1 MIFIDSNVPMY
12 RVGAAHRHKDDAQRV
27 LDAAVVHGE
36 RLVSSVEVLQE
47 ILHRYRSIGRLEAI
61 QPAFD
66 MLLTVVD
73 DVLSLDLEAIEI
85 AKRIVL
91 GGLNVS
97 ARDAVHLAVME
108 QAGITRIMS
117 FDAGFDAYPGVQRL
131 S

>member
-12 RVGAAHRHKDDAQRV
+12 RVGGPHKHKDDAQRV
-27 LDAAVVHGE
+27 LDLAITRGE
-36 RLVSSVEVLQE
+36 RLVSSAEVLQE
-47 ILHRYRSIGRLEAI
+47 ILHRYSSIGRLEAI

-73 DVLSLDLEAIEI
+73 DMLSVDLEAIQI
-85 AKRIVL
+85 AKRIVMGRL
-91 GGLNVS
+91 GLS

-108 QAGITRIMS
+108 QAGIRRIMS

>member
-1 MIFIDSNVPMY
+1 MIFVDSSVPMY
-12 RVGAAHRHKDDAQRV
+12 SVGAAHRHKDDAQRV
-27 LDAAVVHGE
+27 LDAAVVRGE

-47 ILHRYRSIGRLEAI
+47 ILHRYRSIDRLEAI

-66 MLLTVVD
+66 LLLTVVD
-73 DVLSLDLEAIEI
+73 DVLSVDLEAIEI

-91 GGLNVS
+91 GGLSVS

-108 QAGITRIMS
+108 QAGISRIMS